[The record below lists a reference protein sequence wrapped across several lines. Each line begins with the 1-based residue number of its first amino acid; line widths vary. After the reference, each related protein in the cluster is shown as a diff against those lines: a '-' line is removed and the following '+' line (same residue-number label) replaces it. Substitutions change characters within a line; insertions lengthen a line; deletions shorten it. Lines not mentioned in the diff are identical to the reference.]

1 MSTSPNLSWQ
11 PSLLEA
17 VAETRIDEEFLA
29 LERIQL
35 DPVSWVDF
43 APTWVDGSDALFA
56 ELLEARNWGRGRGPC
71 TSIRSRS
78 RA

>member
-1 MSTSPNLSWQ
+1 MLTSLDLSWQ

-17 VAETRIDEEFLA
+17 VAETRMTKEFLA

-35 DPVSWVDF
+35 NPVSWVDL

-56 ELLEARNWGRGRGPC
+56 ELLEARDGGRGRGPC
-71 TSIRSRS
+71 TSVRSRS